1 MSAPITFLEMPTQ
14 DRGPAVPD
22 GSQGPQLRV
31 RQYGSPASQKL
42 FFMGAEDI
50 GQFRPMWFH
59 RGTESRSRSNE
70 SRGLGVDR
78 IDTSATC
85 R

>member
-1 MSAPITFLEMPTQ
+1 MSAPIALLEMPTQ
-14 DRGPAVPD
+14 GCGPAVPD

-31 RQYGSPASQKL
+31 RQHESPASQKL

-59 RGTESRSRSNE
+59 
-70 SRGLGVDR
+70 
-78 IDTSATC
+78 C
-85 R
+85 